1 MNASV
6 TFVTL
11 LLVEYCS
18 YKGLTHKIA
27 LGHSSFFSVEYCSY
41 KGLTRT
47 CNYIILWLRFLMLNI
62 VLIKD
67 LNCGCLS
74 IKKRSIATS

>member
-41 KGLTRT
+41 KGLTPFAFP
-47 CNYIILWLRFLMLNI
+47 YFKISVI
-62 VLIKD
+62 
-67 LNCGCLS
+67 G
-74 IKKRSIATS
+74 

>member
-18 YKGLTHKIA
+18 YKGLTPWFQKNTHC
-27 LGHSSFFSVEYCSY
+27 LGLSVEYCSY
-41 KGLTRT
+41 KGLT
-47 CNYIILWLRFLMLNI
+47 L
-62 VLIKD
+62 
-67 LNCGCLS
+67 
-74 IKKRSIATS
+74 

>member
-41 KGLTRT
+41 KGLTQI
-47 CNYIILWLRFLMLNI
+47 CNISFRFTHNLLNI

-67 LNCGCLS
+67 
-74 IKKRSIATS
+74 